1 MVSPSMPLDPKKL
14 RQDAQRLQKARKRT
28 SLDGR
33 ETTGTT
39 KAIREALPTIR
50 QLRKDEV
57 SWPAIAQALAA
68 QGVVEGKD
76 RIPLT
81 AKRLTALVSQI
92 EAQERKKALKAGPR
106 NRGDTVERP
115 AEPVKRLTLSP
126 DLVSLAESSNLPQ
139 LATEDDLRRAAL
151 EKLQTVLKK
160 E

>member
-1 MVSPSMPLDPKKL
+1 MRLDPKKL
-14 RQDAQRLQKARKRT
+14 RQDAQRLQKARRA
-28 SLDGR
+28 SLVGR

-68 QGVVEGKD
+68 QGVVQGKD

-92 EAQERKKALKAGPR
+92 EARERKKALKAG
-106 NRGDTVERP
+106 NRERRDTVKHQVERVP
-115 AEPVKRLTLSP
+115 RLTLSP
-126 DLVSLAESSNLPQ
+126 DLVSPTETSDLPSS
-139 LATEDDLRRAAL
+139 TEDDLRRAAF